1 LWFFATL
8 LILLAA
14 VWIFIQTP
22 FGQNWI
28 ISKVTSRLSSD
39 LKTRI
44 SIKKVDFSL
53 FDKMNLKGVLIEDR
67 QRDTIL
73 SAGEVTVRITD
84 WFFLKKNVELKYI
97 GLKDAV
103 IKMQRSEDSVWRHQ
117 FIIDYFSTPSSTKKK
132 EGGIV
137 LTLNEIQLDNVR
149 FRQQDAWLGKDM
161 FVYLHSLKLKARQ
174 VDFSK
179 RMIRLEDLNIN
190 SPLIALSNYKAKKPP
205 VAEQV
210 TVVNDSV
217 AWNPLNWVVQA
228 DRLDIRNGTF
238 KNDNYDAPYAEEGF
252 DGRHIDFSSIN
263 TSLRNI
269 RWEKDTITG
278 GVELSTKEKS
288 GFEVKRLTAN
298 MKVTPREMAFND
310 LEILTPR
317 STIRHSFRMSF
328 ADFSEMGDFINKVR
342 MQADFTDTYLDS
354 DDIAFFAP
362 SLKTWKKKINLQ
374 GRFAGTVADMAARD
388 VLIQAGE
395 HTMLSGDISMT
406 GLPDI
411 NRTFIDFK
419 ANDFRT
425 TYGDVAVWVPAI
437 KKVESPDLRKLQ
449 YVRFK
454 GSFTGF
460 IRDFVTYGTIT
471 TNLGTVKTDLNM
483 KLPAGQQPVYSG
495 TVSTEYFRLGEFI
508 REPLLGAIAMD
519 GTLKG
524 SGFQEKRRIAT
535 LDGKVHFVD
544 FNNYRYHNI
553 TLNGSLNKKE
563 FDGLVAIDD
572 KEAQLTLNGL
582 IDFNQQPPVFNF
594 LADVKRINLKNLNL
608 LDQDVAFTGKFNV
621 NFTGSNIDNFLGNA
635 RITDATLTRDGVPL
649 PFDSLIVSSYIEND
663 KKTLQAHSNE
673 FDARVTG
680 DFSIRELPDAFK
692 LFLNKYYPAYIK
704 APKHILEKESFEFD
718 ITTGYIEDYIRLF
731 DSTFTGFNNS
741 HIAGNL
747 NTTTNTLV
755 LNAEVPQF
763 KYLQY
768 NFDDVTLTANGTADS
783 LGLFGRATNIRI
795 GDSLNVPLALF
806 RINAHNDT
814 SQVRIFTGANQGIDQ
829 ARINATVLTYQ
840 NGVRIEFEPSNFVV
854 NGKTW
859 TIDETG
865 ELEFR
870 NNVPANGRLL
880 LRESDQEI
888 TIRTHPS
895 DVGTWNDVTVEL
907 KKVNLGDLG
916 PLIMPRNRLEGLA
929 SGTVQVEDPTGKL
942 RITSDDFIAQNL
954 RLDNDSLGDV
964 KATVLYDGETK
975 QLSIKGNTVNE
986 QNSLAFDMKL
996 FLESKETQ
1004 RNNIISLKA
1013 NTFELKYLERFLG
1026 TLFSDISGYI
1036 TGNFDLKGSFDQLQ
1050 IAGKG
1055 QLKDAGLR
1063 VKFTQCYY
1071 KIEDREIELKPTE
1084 INLDGIILRDVVT
1097 GNPVYLTGGIQH
1109 QSFSN
1114 MFFDLTVGTRKPG
1127 TLDDDNNLP
1136 IQLLNTTFN
1145 DNKQFYGKVKGT
1157 GSFSLSGHQSD
1168 LYMKIDAVASTT
1180 DSSSITIPSTQSK
1193 ASGMADFLVERKFGR
1208 EMVDSNTGNGNSNV
1222 VYDVDVTAN
1231 RMVTVRVVLDD
1242 LTGDEIEGKGSG
1254 TLNIHSGTSEPLSLR
1269 GKFDIED
1276 GKYVYTFKS
1285 FLSKPFRIVKGGNSS
1300 ISWNGD
1306 PMAAQIQFEAQYVAE
1321 KVSFAPLVTGLNLD
1335 QAIGSQR
1342 ENIIVVAQLT
1352 GQLFKPD
1359 FKFSLELEPNSNVNN
1374 NFSVTSALE
1383 QLRKNENEMVRQ
1395 VTYLIVFNSFAPPES
1410 NQASSSGF
1418 GGAIN
1423 ELTYNT
1429 ISSISGLFF
1438 NEINRKLNSELSKIL
1453 KTDNVS
1459 VNFSGSVYNRNLL
1472 NQPNSNFNINQSN
1485 FNVNVPISM
1494 FKDRFIL
1501 TLGSTLDVPLQSSI
1515 QQNVQFL
1522 PDVTAEWL
1530 INETGTI
1537 RASFFYR
1544 QNLDYLTTSSSGAA
1558 RNKRSGA
1565 SISYRREF
1573 DNLGE
1578 LLRGRKRAAKKQQAA
1593 PPPPKQDSVETVPP
1607 VKAISD

>member
-1 LWFFATL
+1 MWFFATL

-28 ISKVTSRLSSD
+28 IRQVTNRLSSD

-44 SIKKVDFSL
+44 SIKRVDFSL
-53 FDKMNLKGVLIEDR
+53 FNKMNLKGVIVEDR
-67 QRDTIL
+67 RKDTIL
-73 SAGEVTVRITD
+73 SAGEVNVRITD

-103 IKMQRSEDSVWRHQ
+103 IKMQREDSVWRHQ
-117 FIIDYFSTPSSTKKK
+117 FLIDYFSSPSSGKKK

-137 LTLNEIQLDNVR
+137 LTLNEIELDNIR

-161 FVYLHSLKLKARQ
+161 FIYLHSLKLKARE
-174 VDFSK
+174 VDFAK
-179 RMIRLEDLNIN
+179 RVIRLEDLNIN
-190 SPLIALSNYKAKKPP
+190 SPLIALSNYKRKKPP
-205 VAEQV
+205 APPGK
-210 TVVNDSV
+210 TVVNDTV
-217 AWNPLNWVVQA
+217 AWNPLNWIVQA
-228 DRLDIRNGTF
+228 DKLDIRNGTF
-238 KNDNYDAPYAEEGF
+238 KNDNYDAPHVTEGF
-252 DGRHIDFSSIN
+252 DGRHIDFSAIN

-278 GVELSTKEKS
+278 GIELSTKEKS
-288 GFEVKRLTAN
+288 GFEVKKLTAK

-317 STIRHSFRMSF
+317 STIRRSFRMSF
-328 ADFSEMGDFINKVR
+328 TDFSQMGDFINNVR
-342 MQADFTDTYLDS
+342 MQADFADTYLDS

-362 SLKTWKKKINLQ
+362 SLKTWKKKINLR
-374 GRFAGTVADMAARD
+374 GRFNGTVADMAARD

-395 HTMLSGDISMT
+395 HSMLSGDISMT

-425 TYGDVAVWVPAI
+425 TYSDAAVWVPAI
-437 KKVESPDLRKLQ
+437 RQVSSPDLRKLQ
-449 YVRFK
+449 YLRFT

-495 TVSTEYFRLGEFI
+495 IVSTDYFRLGEFI
-508 REPLLGAIAMD
+508 QEPLLGAISMD
-519 GTLKG
+519 GSLKG

-544 FNNYRYHNI
+544 FNDYRYHNI
-553 TLNGSLNKKE
+553 NLKGSLNKKE
-563 FDGLVAIDD
+563 FDGLVSIDD
-572 KEAQLTLNGL
+572 KEVELTLNGL
-582 IDFNQQPPVFNF
+582 IDFNGQPPVFNF
-594 LADVKRINLKNLNL
+594 LADVKRANLKNLNL
-608 LDQDVAFTGKFNV
+608 LDEDVAFSGRFNV
-621 NFTGSNIDNFLGNA
+621 NFTGSNIDNFLGDA
-635 RITDATLTRDGVPL
+635 RITEASLTRNGVPL
-649 PFDSLIVSSYIEND
+649 PFDSLIVSSYVANG

-673 FDARVTG
+673 FDARLSG

-704 APKHILEKESFEFD
+704 APKHKLEKETFDFD
-718 ITTGYIEDYIRLF
+718 ITTGYIEEYIQLF

-741 HIAGNL
+741 HITGSL
-747 NTTTNTLV
+747 NTTNNTLT
-755 LNAEVPQF
+755 LDAEVPQF

-768 NFDDVTLTANGTADS
+768 NFDDVNLTANGTADS
-783 LGLFGRATNIRI
+783 LSLFGRATNIRI

-806 RINAHNDT
+806 RVNAHNDT

-829 ARINATVLTYQ
+829 ARINATVMTYN
-840 NGVRIEFEPSNFVV
+840 NGVRIEFDPSNFVV

-859 TIDETG
+859 TIDENG

-880 LRESDQEI
+880 LKESNQEI

-895 DVGTWNDVTVEL
+895 EVGTWNDVSVEL
-907 KKVNLGDLG
+907 KKVNLGDIA
-916 PLIMPRNRLEGLA
+916 PLLLPRNRLEGLA
-929 SGTVQVEDPTGKL
+929 SGNILVEDPTGNL
-942 RITSDDFIAQNL
+942 RISSDDFTAESL

-996 FLESKETQ
+996 FLESQESQ

-1036 TGNFDLKGSFDQLQ
+1036 TGNFDLKGPFDQLQ
-1050 IAGKG
+1050 VIGKG
-1055 QLKDAGLR
+1055 RLKDAGLR

-1084 INLDGIILRDVVT
+1084 INLDGIVLRDVVT
-1097 GNPVYLTGGIQH
+1097 GNPVYLTGGILH
-1109 QSFSN
+1109 ESFKN

-1127 TLDDDNNLP
+1127 TLDEENNLP

-1145 DNKQFYGKVKGT
+1145 DNKQFYGKVKGM

-1168 LYMKIDAVASTT
+1168 MYMKIDAVASTT
-1180 DSSSITIPSTQSK
+1180 DSSFVTIPSTQSK

-1208 EMVDSNTGNGNSNV
+1208 EMVDSNIGSGNSNI

-1242 LTGDEIEGKGSG
+1242 LTGDEIEGNGSG
-1254 TLNIHSGTSEPLSLR
+1254 TLNIHSGTSEPLSIR
-1269 GKFDIED
+1269 GKFDIEK
-1276 GKYVYTFKS
+1276 GSYVYTFKS
-1285 FLSKPFRIVKGGNSS
+1285 FFPKPFQIVKGGNSY

-1306 PMAAQIQFEAQYVAE
+1306 PMNAQIQFEAQYKAD
-1321 KVSFAPLVTGLNLD
+1321 KVSFSPLATGLNLD
-1335 QAIGSQR
+1335 QSIGNQR
-1342 ENIIVVAQLT
+1342 ENVIVVANLT

-1359 FKFSLELEPNSNVNN
+1359 FKFRLELEPNSNFSN
-1374 NFSVTSALE
+1374 NFAVTSALD
-1383 QLRKNENEMVRQ
+1383 QLEKNENEMVRQ

-1410 NQASSSGF
+1410 NQANTPGLGS
-1418 GGAIN
+1418 ALN
-1423 ELTYNT
+1423 EFTYST

-1438 NEINRKLNSELSKIL
+1438 NEINRKLNSELSKVL

-1472 NQPNSNFNINQSN
+1472 NQQSTNFNINQSN

-1530 INETGTI
+1530 INQTGTI

-1578 LLRGRKRAAKKQQAA
+1578 LLRGRKRAKKQQQTA
-1593 PPPPKQDSVETVPP
+1593 PPVLPKDSV
-1607 VKAISD
+1607 KAGEGVR